1 MPGSQQA
8 GGCCEPMVPAGSTMK
23 NGKSKLSLTCASAR
37 TTTPPSGV
45 SVRTES
51 RRTCFNRGVDRFRQ
65 HAESTTLFE
74 SVSIWVK
81 GGWKETRGL
90 QRPISAKTPV
100 SESRMASLN
109 PFETKRKKAPSGTS
123 SRVCEWFV
131 AEGMGLRSNLLHFQV
146 ADSIIYF
153 DEVASFSWCFGITSL
168 AHSMPLGEIDIHPRN
183 ARGTAVY
190 EDGASSLP
198 FFTEKLICCKV
209 ACVEQV
215 KG

>member
-1 MPGSQQA
+1 MLIAEQNRQ
-8 GGCCEPMVPAGSTMK
+8 STW
-23 NGKSKLSLTCASAR
+23 L
-37 TTTPPSGV
+37 
-45 SVRTES
+45 
-51 RRTCFNRGVDRFRQ
+51 
-65 HAESTTLFE
+65 
-74 SVSIWVK
+74 
-81 GGWKETRGL
+81 
-90 QRPISAKTPV
+90 
-100 SESRMASLN
+100 
-109 PFETKRKKAPSGTS
+109 
-123 SRVCEWFV
+123 